1 MLIHLKRHERLF
13 VNGAVI
19 RLDRRGTIELL
30 NDAQFLLENH
40 IMQPEGAT
48 TPLRQLYFVTQTMII
63 DPKNAHL
70 TLALFRAQCK
80 QIASLANT
88 QSYLLVV
95 QSVSALVETES
106 YFEAL
111 KLLRKSFTREDE
123 MLNISS
129 ATQKQ
134 SAEAA

>member
-1 MLIHLKRHERLF
+1 MLIHLKRNERLF

-40 IMQPEGAT
+40 IMQPESAT
-48 TPLRQLYFVTQTMII
+48 TPLRQLYFVVQTMII

-70 TLALFRAQCK
+70 TIELFRAQSK
-80 QIASLANT
+80 QIEYLAQT
-88 QSYLLVV
+88 QAYLQLVK
-95 QSVSALVETES
+95 SVADSVENEN

-111 KLLRKSFTREDE
+111 KILRKSFSMEDALIGLSTRH
-123 MLNISS
+123 SQQGS
-129 ATQKQ
+129 
-134 SAEAA
+134 EAA